1 MALHD
6 DVALKSLGDGFFSV
20 DIIDNYWIIAGPNG
34 GYLGA
39 ILSAAGDIHLSGSG
53 RQLRSITF
61 HFLKPPTIG
70 EVKVHVQTVR
80 SGKSVD
86 FLVGK
91 IACSCLLYLST

>member
-20 DIIDNYWIIAGPNG
+20 DIVDNYWVIAGPNG

-39 ILSAAGDIHLSGSG
+39 ILAAAGDIHLSGNG
-53 RQLRSITF
+53 RQLRSITL

-70 EVKVHVQTVR
+70 TYALCRQISAEGASILMR
-80 SGKSVD
+80 
-86 FLVGK
+86 L
-91 IACSCLLYLST
+91 